1 MFKYDWEG
9 NNLKKIMEM
18 ENIKF
23 AENTNIDLKP
33 FKLTSYFCKLHIKA
47 SSGIH

>member
-1 MFKYDWEG
+1 MCKYDWEG

-18 ENIKF
+18 ENIKL
-23 AENTNIDLKP
+23 AENTNIDLQP
-33 FKLTSYFCKLHIKA
+33 FKLKSYFVSLHIEA